1 MIWIHRCKEAM
12 RKVGIRVAISAAVA
26 VAGTSVSMLA
36 ATPASAATCSGASNI
51 HQSPSVHAYVPS
63 PSGCS
68 LREGDSGSGVIALQQ
83 ALNKCY
89 NAGLST
95 DGKFGPKTRSAL
107 ISAQKNAGTGADGIF
122 GPDTRAKLEWPF
134 YKDRP
139 ENGDYVFSVC
149 RRL

>member
-1 MIWIHRCKEAM
+1 M
-12 RKVGIRVAISAAVA
+12 RNFGIRLAVSAAIVM
-26 VAGTSVSMLA
+26 AGTGISVLA
-36 ATPASAATCSGASNI
+36 AAPASAATCSDATHVN
-51 HQSPSVHAYVPS
+51 QDPNVRAYVPS

-68 LREGDSGSGVIALQQ
+68 LREGNSGVAVIALQR

-89 NAGLST
+89 NAGLSD

-107 ISAQKNAGTGADGIF
+107 VSAQKAAGTGADGIF
-122 GPDTRAKLEWPF
+122 GPDTRAKLKWPF

-139 ENGDYVFSVC
+139 ENGNYVFSVC